1 MSMTKAE
8 FQEAFRNLITA
19 EFCDVPTDENCI
31 RLVFSERFEKRM
43 DKLVRSTER
52 ICWNWV
58 NTAAKRAAVI
68 ALIVLALLSSA
79 MSVKAIREPV
89 ITFFTEI
96 YEKYIDLSFVGDTS
110 ETIEREYALTHIPS
124 GFSLIDKQSTTTS
137 IMTTYKSADGN
148 LLMLDQTI
156 TAAIDTSI
164 DNERGTV
171 TNTSVGEI
179 PVLIYEA
186 EDLVLVSWAY
196 DSYYFTLVHYG
207 QIDPNAMLEI
217 VQGVK

>member
-31 RLVFSERFEKRM
+31 RLVFSDRFEKRM

-89 ITFFTEI
+89 IQFFAEI
-96 YEKYIDLSFVGDTS
+96 YEKYIDISFEGKTS
-110 ETIEREYALTHIPS
+110 DSIEHEYALTYLPE
-124 GFSLIDKQSTTTS
+124 GFSLVDKQSSTTS
-137 IMTTYKSADGN
+137 IMTTYKDPDGN
-148 LLMLDQTI
+148 LLMLDQTTTESTSASLDKELGKI
-156 TAAIDTSI
+156 TDTF
-164 DNERGTV
+164 
-171 TNTSVGEI
+171 VGGI
-179 PVLIYEA
+179 PALLYES
-186 EDLVLVSWAY
+186 DRITLVLWAEN
-196 DSYYFTLVHYG
+196 SYYFVLSYQG
-207 QIDPNAMLEI
+207 KLDPQIILKIADGIA
-217 VQGVK
+217 